1 MANDTHGESVG
12 ATEAKPSTPLDP
24 HDVSLIEQR
33 LRLSPDERIAD
44 LVAAVAFIAELRAE
58 MAKAR
63 AGAA

>member
-1 MANDTHGESVG
+1 MASDTRGETVSLT
-12 ATEAKPSTPLDP
+12 AAQPSAPLDP